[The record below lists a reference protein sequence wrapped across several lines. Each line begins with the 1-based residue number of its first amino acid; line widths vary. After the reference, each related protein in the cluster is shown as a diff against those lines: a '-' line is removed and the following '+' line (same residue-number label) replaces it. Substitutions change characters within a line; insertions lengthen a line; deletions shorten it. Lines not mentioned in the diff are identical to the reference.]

1 MQRTDG
7 MARTKSR
14 QAFAPGKDWVWYAPN
29 TKDAFGKP
37 EIDAVRKSLEAGWL
51 TTGATTRA
59 FEARIAGIFGK
70 KYALFVNS
78 GSSANLL
85 AFEALAFPKGSE
97 VITAACNFNTTVA
110 PILQCGLVPVFVDVK
125 EGHYT
130 LDPKDLKRAL
140 SRKTRAIIV
149 PHLIGNIADME
160 AIWAFAKKH
169 KLIVIED
176 SCDTIG
182 ASYKGK
188 KTGAFSH
195 VTTTSFYASH
205 LITTGGAGG
214 MLMFNDKKLRE
225 RARVF
230 RDWGRGISRQDE
242 SIRSRLATFKIEGRA
257 YDSAFVFAEVGYNM
271 RPTEMQAAFGLAQ
284 LARLPKFL
292 STRRSHFNRLRAFF
306 KKYPEHFILPQEEP
320 GARVHWLAFP
330 LTLAPSS
337 SIDRNAL
344 VRYLEDH
351 KIQTRPLFSGNIV
364 KHPPYRKIGRRV
376 GKLTNAD
383 LILKNGLL
391 IGAHHGLTPA
401 MVDHVIATFERYIAD
416 HRR

>member
-1 MQRTDG
+1 MNPLVAKKRFT
-7 MARTKSR
+7 
-14 QAFAPGKDWVWYAPN
+14 PGTDWVWYAPN
-29 TKDAFGKP
+29 TKDIYGTP
-37 EIDAVRKSLEAGWL
+37 EIAAVKQSLEAGWL
-51 TTGATTRA
+51 TTGAITRT
-59 FEARIAGIFGK
+59 FEQKIADIFGK
-70 KYALFVNS
+70 KYGLFVNS

-85 AFEALAFPKGSE
+85 AFEALGFPKGSE

-125 EGHYT
+125 EGYYT

-149 PHLIGNIADME
+149 PHLIGNIADMQ
-160 AIWAFAKKH
+160 AIFAFAKKH

-182 ASYKGK
+182 ASYKKK

-205 LITTGGAGG
+205 LVTTGGSGG
-214 MLMFNDKKLRE
+214 MLMMNDKKLIE

-230 RDWGRGISRQDE
+230 RDWGRGISRHDE
-242 SIRSRLATFKIEGRA
+242 SIRSRLATFQIDGKA
-257 YDSAFVFAEVGYNM
+257 YDSAFVFAERGYNM
-271 RPTEMQAAFGLAQ
+271 RPTEMQAAFGLTQ
-284 LARLPKFL
+284 LARLPGFL
-292 STRRSHFNRLRAFF
+292 SARRKHFKRLHTFF
-306 KKYPEHFILPQEEP
+306 KKYPEHFIVPKEEP
-320 GARVHWLAFP
+320 TAEVHWLAFP
-330 LTLAPSS
+330 LTIAPTS

-344 VRYLEDH
+344 VRFLEDN

-364 KHPPYRKIGRRV
+364 KHPPYRKVGRRI
-376 GKLTNAD
+376 GKLKNAD

-401 MVDHVIATFERYIAD
+401 MVDYVIATFERFIAEE
-416 HRR
+416 RR